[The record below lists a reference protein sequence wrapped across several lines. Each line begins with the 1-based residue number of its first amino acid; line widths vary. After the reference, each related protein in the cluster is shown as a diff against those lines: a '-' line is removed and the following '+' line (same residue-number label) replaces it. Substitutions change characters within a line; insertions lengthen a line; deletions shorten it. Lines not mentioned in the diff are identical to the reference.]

1 MVNENISFMYASV
14 EKPLV
19 EYMQDKFFEGN
30 TNLENYDVQTKEIKE
45 INNRYVLRIF
55 MTPKQKE
62 FEFEGAAVS

>member
-1 MVNENISFMYASV
+1 MVNENISFMYSSV

-19 EYMQDKFFEGN
+19 EFMQDKFFEGN
-30 TNLENYDVQTKEIKE
+30 NNLENYEIETNEIKE

-62 FEFEGAAVS
+62 LDFEGAIV